1 MRSWARRFAA
11 AGTAGALVL
20 LIAALTLDRLFP
32 PDLSRL
38 ADRSTLVVD
47 GDGRLLTPFTARDGI
62 WRLPVAVDQVDAR
75 YLRMLVAYEDKR
87 FDSHWGV
94 DPLALSRAVAQWARA
109 GRVVSGASTLTMQT
123 VRLLQPRPR
132 TMGAKLIE
140 MARALQLEWRYDKK
154 AILGMYLT
162 LAPYGGNLEGVRA
175 AALFYFGKEPGQ
187 LTDAEAALLVALPQ
201 SPEALRPDRH
211 AAAALTA
218 RGRVLARMGALGLL
232 GPQAVAEAAAQP
244 VPTGRRQAPHLAA
257 HLAQRL
263 RATDPESPL
272 LRTSIDGDLQTQLE
286 ALARRYQLKLEQGA
300 TIALLVVENAS
311 RKVRGYVGSGDYFDS
326 GRLGQNDLVQAVRS
340 PGSTLK
346 PFIYG
351 LAFDDL
357 LIHPETIVVDRPMRF
372 GDYAPENFDKHYR
385 GQLTAREALQLSLNL
400 PAVALLN
407 RMGPMRLVGT
417 LEAAGTP
424 LRLPEAVGAPGLPIA
439 LGGAG
444 ITLADLVTLYAGL
457 ADGGSVQPLRYADA
471 EPRAEAVAIMQPAS
485 AWYLTRILEDMP
497 PPPGMLAPRNRA
509 QGRTVAYKTGTSY
522 GFRDAWAIGYDSAY
536 TVGIWVG
543 RPDGSFSPGRMGR
556 DAAAPVLF
564 EVFDMLPRPQGPPS
578 IVFAAKPPAG
588 VLQASNAGLPLPL
601 RRFDPGPSALDALF
615 AAGGGPQIA
624 FPADRATVDLGA
636 GHGRLQPLLLR
647 ANGGQLPLLWLVN
660 GVPVASAPFKRQA
673 LYQPD
678 GAGATRITVI
688 DSAGASASVEVW
700 IQ

>member
-636 GHGRLQPLLLR
+636 GHGLLQPLLLR
-647 ANGGQLPLLWLVN
+647 ANGGHLPLLWLVN

>member
-1 MRSWARRFAA
+1 MKRATAA
-11 AGTAGALVL
+11 CAATALVL
-20 LIAALTLDRLFP
+20 LLTAIALDRIFP

-47 GDGRLLTPFTARDGI
+47 NDGRLLTPFRARDGA
-62 WRLPVAVDQVDAR
+62 WRLPVTPEQVDAR

-94 DPLALSRAVAQWARA
+94 DPLAVLRALGQWARA
-109 GRVVSGASTLTMQT
+109 GHVVSGASTLTMQT
-123 VRLLQPRPR
+123 VRLLEPRPR
-132 TMGAKLIE
+132 TVGAKLIE
-140 MARALQLEWRYDKK
+140 MVRAVQLEWHYDKR

-175 AALFYFGKEPGQ
+175 AALFYFGKEPDR

-211 AAAALTA
+211 AAAALAA
-218 RGRVLARMGALGLL
+218 RGRVLDRMTATGLIGA
-232 GPQAVAEAAAQP
+232 QAAAEATPQP
-244 VPTGRRQAPHLAA
+244 VPGARRPAVHMAA
-257 HLAQRL
+257 HLAERL
-263 RATDPESPL
+263 RAADPQSPL
-272 LRTSIDGDLQTQLE
+272 IRTFVEGGLQTQLE
-286 ALARRYQLKLEQGA
+286 ALARRYQLKLEEGA
-300 TIALLVVENAS
+300 TIALLVVENAG
-311 RKVRGYVGSGDYFDS
+311 REVRAYVGSGDYFDS

-372 GDYAPENFDKHYR
+372 GDYEPENFDKRYR

-407 RMGPMRLVGT
+407 RMGPMRLVGA
-417 LEAAGTP
+417 LETAGTP
-424 LRLPEAVGAPGLPIA
+424 LRLPEAVGVPGLPIA

-457 ADGGSVQPLRYADA
+457 ADGGSVRPLRYTQASPA
-471 EPRAEAVAIMQPAS
+471 GEPVSIMQPSS
-485 AWYLTRILEDMP
+485 AWYITRILADMP

-522 GFRDAWAIGYDSAY
+522 GFRDAWAIGYDSRY
-536 TVGIWVG
+536 TVGVWVG
-543 RPDGSFSPGRMGR
+543 RPDGTFSPGRMGR

-564 EVFDMLPRPQGPPS
+564 EVFDMLPRPQGTPSIAFAATPPS
-578 IVFAAKPPAG
+578 G
-588 VLQASNAGLPLPL
+588 VLQASNPDLPPSL
-601 RRFDPGPSALDALF
+601 RRFDPGPSALEALF
-615 AAGGGPQIA
+615 AAGTGPQIA
-624 FPADRATVDLGA
+624 FPADHATVDLRTDG
-636 GHGRLQPLLLR
+636 GGIEPLLLR
-647 ANGGQLPLLWLVN
+647 ASGGQMPLLWLVN
-660 GVPVASAPFKRQA
+660 GVPVSSAPYKRQT
-673 LYQPD
+673 LYKPD
-678 GAGATRITVI
+678 GAGAAHITVI
-688 DSAGASASVEVW
+688 DSAGASASVEIW
-700 IQ
+700 IQQRGG